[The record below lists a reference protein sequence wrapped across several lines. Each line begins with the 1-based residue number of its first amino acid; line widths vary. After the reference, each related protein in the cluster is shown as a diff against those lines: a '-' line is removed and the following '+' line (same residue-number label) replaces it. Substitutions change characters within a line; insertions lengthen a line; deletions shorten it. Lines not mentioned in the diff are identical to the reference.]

1 MKIYTCLCL
10 LFLAGYLVAQ
20 NNTSALLPMPN
31 QITPVKGKPFTVRSG
46 KTAIYLNQPELQFTA
61 KTLQTILQ
69 DRMQAKVPLASESG
83 RADIRLL
90 VDPAMEALS
99 YQNNLQR
106 DHYQRSY
113 RRSGLLWSHDD
124 GSASIR

>member
-90 VDPAMEALS
+90 VDPAMDGKE
-99 YQNNLQR
+99 
-106 DHYQRSY
+106 HYRIVIIPY
-113 RRSGLLWSHDD
+113 IFAVFILFEF
-124 GSASIR
+124 IYK

>member
-1 MKIYTCLCL
+1 MNTKHLPPISTMKIYTCLCL

-69 DRMQAKVPLASESG
+69 DRMQAKVPLASESD
-83 RADIRLL
+83 RDLFLHFDIKIQVELL
-90 VDPAMEALS
+90 FLPIINGMGQYLF
-99 YQNNLQR
+99 NL
-106 DHYQRSY
+106 
-113 RRSGLLWSHDD
+113 GI
-124 GSASIR
+124 G

>member
-69 DRMQAKVPLASESG
+69 DAGKGSTC
-83 RADIRLL
+83 IR
-90 VDPAMEALS
+90 
-99 YQNNLQR
+99 
-106 DHYQRSY
+106 
-113 RRSGLLWSHDD
+113 
-124 GSASIR
+124 IRPCGHPFAG

>member
-69 DRMQAKVPLASESG
+69 ERFHLHPN
-83 RADIRLL
+83 
-90 VDPAMEALS
+90 PAVRTSVCWLI
-99 YQNNLQR
+99 LQ
-106 DHYQRSY
+106 
-113 RRSGLLWSHDD
+113 WKEK
-124 GSASIR
+124 SIIVSK

>member
-46 KTAIYLNQPELQFTA
+46 KTAIYYKRQNKLFHFHKTFCSEFDIINTKQNVHFT
-61 KTLQTILQ
+61 
-69 DRMQAKVPLASESG
+69 KVVSYLPVLFIFAS
-83 RADIRLL
+83 
-90 VDPAMEALS
+90 V
-99 YQNNLQR
+99 
-106 DHYQRSY
+106 
-113 RRSGLLWSHDD
+113 
-124 GSASIR
+124 